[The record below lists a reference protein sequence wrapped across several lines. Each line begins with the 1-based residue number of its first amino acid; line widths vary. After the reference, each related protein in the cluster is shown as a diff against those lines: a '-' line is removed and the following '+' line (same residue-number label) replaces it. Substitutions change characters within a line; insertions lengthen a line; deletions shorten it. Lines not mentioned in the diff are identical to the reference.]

1 MGRKLQHPR
10 EVYLLAT
17 RIAVAKKNQ
26 GFTLES
32 LASAT
37 GVDRSQISR
46 FTTGKFRTVSTNLQI
61 ICKFLGV
68 APDVPTER
76 GRELPT
82 HLTEII
88 EKSWAGSSGKK
99 QHSLETALIAV
110 ATAFLES
117 GSSNA

>member
-17 RIAVAKKNQ
+17 RIAEAKKSH
-26 GFTLES
+26 GVTLEQ

-46 FTTGKFRTVSTNLQI
+46 FATGKFKTISKNLQTV
-61 ICKFLGV
+61 CKSLGV
-68 APDVPTER
+68 VPDLPSQR
-76 GRELPT
+76 AQELPV

-117 GSSNA
+117 GPSNA

>member
-17 RIAVAKKNQ
+17 RIAAAKENH
-26 GFTLES
+26 GATLEQ

-46 FTTGKFRTVSTNLQI
+46 FVTGKFRTVSTNLQI
-61 ICKFLGV
+61 VCKFLGV
-68 APDVPTER
+68 VPDLPSQMAQ
-76 GRELPT
+76 ELPD

-99 QHSLETALIAV
+99 QRSLETALIAV

-117 GSSNA
+117 GPSNA